1 MAGKCCPVASCAHDL
16 CALQKGGVSPM
27 ESDAIARVRSHPKF
41 AELIEKR
48 TRYGWTLAIV
58 MLAIYYGFILIIAFV
73 PQLLGV
79 PVAPGAVTTIG
90 IPLGIVIILAAFVL
104 TGLYVRRANSEFD
117 ALVRDILEAV
127 K

>member
-1 MAGKCCPVASCAHDL
+1 
-16 CALQKGGVSPM
+16 M

>member
-1 MAGKCCPVASCAHDL
+1 
-16 CALQKGGVSPM
+16 M
-27 ESDAIARVRSHPKF
+27 EGDAIARVRSHPKF

-79 PVAPGAVTTIG
+79 
-90 IPLGIVIILAAFVL
+90 LIILAAFVL